1 MAIALEDLDGA
12 TKTAIEN
19 LNSLLVPFSH
29 QHIFANAL
37 ADMPILLFQMGD
49 ERHCQS
55 PAGLRT
61 ILQIEQLADT
71 LMCKAQI
78 LEALDNS
85 QPAQLRLRIEAKTA
99 GSALFWFDEP
109 QLFVVANRARGDAG
123 LSGQIANLHRGISRK
138 VDLRGYGNA
147 LD

>member
-1 MAIALEDLDGA
+1 MAFLFR
-12 TKTAIEN
+12 
-19 LNSLLVPFSH
+19 SLISLYS
-29 QHIFANAL
+29 
-37 ADMPILLFQMGD
+37 LFQMGD
-49 ERHCQS
+49 ERNGQS

-71 LMCKAQI
+71 LQCKAQI

-99 GSALFWFDEP
+99 ASALFCFDEP

-123 LSGQIANLHRGISRK
+123 LSRRSPICIRESRGKFICGAMAMH
-138 VDLRGYGNA
+138 LT
-147 LD
+147 